1 MSDFDFSS
9 TETLVA
15 PVRATRIEH
24 HALQEGF
31 LLERMEAFSL
41 AINDVLYQMSADW
54 SVMYGLKGSSV
65 LADTETAD
73 PALLEKYI
81 HPLDQPRVVAAIQ
94 QSIATRT
101 KFELEHRV
109 LQADGTLGWTFSR
122 AIPVLSPDGE
132 IEHWL
137 GAANDISARKRAEE
151 EVREGREQLLLAMEA
166 AGLAAW
172 SFDPSRNLVWGDATM
187 QRLFGLSVPEAP
199 VEVWIAAIFTEDRER
214 VASEYADALTGKPYD
229 TEYRIAKGGTVC
241 WVRAKATLTSAPDEP
256 ARLVGVCEDI
266 STRKA
271 GEIRLRSTLE
281 RLTLAEQI
289 GNIAVW
295 EWDLGTGKFL
305 WDSAGALVYGRPIEE
320 LDHIDAVLPLIEKED
335 LPSVMHGLEPVLK
348 GSGEFSHE
356 FRVCWPDGSMHWLVG
371 KGIAMRDESGVVSKV
386 TGVNINVT
394 ERRNTEA
401 ALRQSEKLAAVGQ
414 LASTIAHEINNP
426 LESVTNLLYL
436 AKTSPHREE
445 ILSYLNTAEVELRR
459 VSAITGQTLR
469 FHRQQSRAREV
480 RSEEL
485 LEDALMIYEGRIRN
499 AGIEIELRLDAKASL
514 FCLEGE
520 IRQVLNNLI
529 GNAVDAMAN
538 GGKLI
543 LHTAD
548 VTDWRSGRQG
558 LRITVADTGT
568 GMTPVTLKNIFEPF
582 FTTKGFSGTGLGLWI
597 SKDIV
602 ERHEGKLSVR
612 SCMNTV
618 QHGTVFTMILP
629 VQAVS
634 DPHLA
639 HTLSALT
646 GRMFLEHRMSMIL
659 DQLQGTCYLDLTLS
673 LHTPS
678 KYTSP
683 RQP

>member
-1 MSDFDFSS
+1 MLD
-9 TETLVA
+9 
-15 PVRATRIEH
+15 
-24 HALQEGF
+24 
-31 LLERMEAFSL
+31 RMEAFSL

-54 SVMYGLKGSSV
+54 SVMYGLKGRSF

-73 PALLEKYI
+73 PAWLEKYI

-94 QSIATRT
+94 QSIATQT

-109 LQADGTLGWTFSR
+109 LQADGSLGWTFSR
-122 AIPVLSPDGE
+122 AIPVLGPNGE
-132 IEHWL
+132 IEHWI
-137 GAANDISARKRAEE
+137 GAANDISARKLAEE
-151 EVREGREQLLLAMEA
+151 EVREGREQLMLAMDA

-172 SFDPSRNLVWGDATM
+172 SFDPSRNLVWGDANM
-187 QRLFGLSVPEAP
+187 QRLFGLSVPEAAA
-199 VEVWIAAIFTEDRER
+199 EVWLAAIFPEDRER
-214 VASEYADALTGKPYD
+214 VASEYADALAGKPYD
-229 TEYRIAKGGTVC
+229 TEYRIVEGGKVC
-241 WVRAKATLTSAPDEP
+241 WVRAKATLTSAPSEP

-266 STRKA
+266 SIRKA

-295 EWDLGTGKFL
+295 EWDLPTGKFL
-305 WDSAGALVYGRPIEE
+305 WDSAGALVYGRPTEE
-320 LDHIDAVLPLIEKED
+320 LDHIDAVLPLVHKED
-335 LPSVMHGLEPVLK
+335 LESVMHGLEPVLK

-371 KGIAMRDESGVVSKV
+371 KGVAMPDESGAVTKI
-386 TGVNINVT
+386 TGVNIDVT

-436 AKTSPHREE
+436 AKTSPEREE
-445 ILSYLNTAEVELRR
+445 ILAYLNSAEVELRR

-469 FHRQQSRAREV
+469 FHRQQSGAREV
-480 RSEEL
+480 RSEDL
-485 LEDALMIYEGRIRN
+485 LEGALMIYEGRVRN
-499 AGIEIELRLDAKASL
+499 AGIEVETRFEAKAPL

-529 GNAVDAMAN
+529 GNAVDVMAR

-548 VTDWRSGRQG
+548 VTDWKSGRQG

-568 GMTPVTLKNIFEPF
+568 GMTAKTLKNIFEPF
-582 FTTKGFSGTGLGLWI
+582 FTTKGFGGTGLGLWI
-597 SKDIV
+597 SKEIV
-602 ERHEGKLSVR
+602 ERHEGRLSVR
-612 SCMNTV
+612 SSINTTH
-618 QHGTVFTMILP
+618 HGTVFTLFLP
-629 VQAVS
+629 KQIVS
-634 DPHLA
+634 EPQLA
-639 HTLSALT
+639 RAPLAL
-646 GRMFLEHRMSMIL
+646 
-659 DQLQGTCYLDLTLS
+659 
-673 LHTPS
+673 
-678 KYTSP
+678 
-683 RQP
+683 